1 MFEIGWSELLVIAG
15 VALVVLGPKEL
26 PNALRTVTGFARK
39 ARAVVREFQ
48 GHVDEMVKE
57 AELSEMRKDIEKET
71 GAADLRREVEEA
83 VAPLDELRSGS
94 GVTMDTPSIVPPRID
109 PPSPDGLEGLAAPAM
124 PAAESPAPAMAQSPA
139 PAGPKPA

>member
-48 GHVDEMVKE
+48 GHVEEMVKE

-71 GAADLRREVEEA
+71 GVADLRREVEEA
-83 VAPLDELRSGS
+83 ASPLEELRGETA
-94 GVTMDTPSIVPPRID
+94 VTMDTPSIVPPRVD
-109 PPSPDGLEGLAAPAM
+109 PPSMG
-124 PAAESPAPAMAQSPA
+124 AAEEDQAPAMAENLPPSN
-139 PAGPKPA
+139 PKPA

>member
-71 GAADLRREVEEA
+71 GVADLRHEVEA
-83 VAPLDELRSGS
+83 ATAPLDELRS

-109 PPSPDGLEGLAAPAM
+109 PPTMGTPEEGAAPAM
-124 PAAESPAPAMAQSPA
+124 PAAESPAPAMAESPA
-139 PAGPKPA
+139 PPSPKPA